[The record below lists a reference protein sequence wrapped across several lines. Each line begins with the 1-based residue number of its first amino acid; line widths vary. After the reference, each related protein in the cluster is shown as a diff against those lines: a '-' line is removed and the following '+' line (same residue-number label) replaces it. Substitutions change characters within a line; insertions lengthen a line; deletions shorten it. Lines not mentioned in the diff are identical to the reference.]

1 MFITFRS
8 LFSVRKYFKRL
19 PKQSKHPKV
28 HTRGTRLSARFVGMY
43 TIRFYMK
50 KILFKWYLPFP
61 PVTFIYLFFPNKYN
75 WINTNN
81 ESSHW
86 KVFPRKAAAPRSP
99 KVKRV
104 IFYKY
109 RQDPWK
115 SREKQPRRSS
125 KPCSCCICNNKIVKR
140 DLY

>member
-19 PKQSKHPKV
+19 PKQSKHPKA

-61 PVTFIYLFFPNKYN
+61 PVTFIYLFFQ
-75 WINTNN
+75 INIT
-81 ESSHW
+81 ES
-86 KVFPRKAAAPRSP
+86 VLTTKAATERCSP
-99 KVKRV
+99 
-104 IFYKY
+104 
-109 RQDPWK
+109 
-115 SREKQPRRSS
+115 EKQLLLDLQKLKEWYFRN
-125 KPCSCCICNNKIVKR
+125 IGKITWKKTREGAQHLAVAASVTTK
-140 DLY
+140 